1 MEFSL
6 LSPCSHTCPSGTVI
20 GCDHLGQ
27 FECGW
32 RKHINDGMGGQGG
45 AHKPD
50 LLYTFSLGMAMM
62 RLQTIVLGS
71 FGLEAMMTSPAL

>member
-1 MEFSL
+1 MMEW
-6 LSPCSHTCPSGTVI
+6 V
-20 GCDHLGQ
+20 D
-27 FECGW
+27 
-32 RKHINDGMGGQGG
+32 RGG